1 MNWKSDAERKEIQ
14 FPTTKDFERGTRN
27 ENKAM
32 SVLVE
37 TSKGEL
43 VIDLFATESPIASMN
58 FLKLCKLKQYNDCKF
73 FSVQKDFA
81 VQTGDPSNTGE
92 GGKSIYS
99 FLSRD
104 ETEEKDENEH
114 FGRFFKDEITV
125 DKEQNIRL
133 KHDHIGTVSCAN
145 FGREDTNQ
153 SQFLIT
159 TRDSVPD
166 LDGKHTIFGRVME
179 GLDVLQRINE
189 AYCDENGRP
198 WQNIRI
204 KRTTVLDDPFED
216 PEGMPKAPDE
226 SPLVDRSVQRREC
239 SRSAVGQS
247 WPEQWPCSWWN
258 RSEGSLLEGY
268 LHAKPP
274 P

>member
-1 MNWKSDAERKEIQ
+1 
-14 FPTTKDFERGTRN
+14 
-27 ENKAM
+27 M

-58 FLKLCKLKQYNDCKF
+58 FLKLCKLKQYNDCTF

-81 VQTGDPSNTGE
+81 VQTGDPSNAGE

-99 FLSRD
+99 FLLRD

-133 KHDHIGTVSCAN
+133 KHDRIGTVSCAN

-159 TRDSVPD
+159 TRDCVPD

-198 WQNIRI
+198 WQNILFGWWVQG
-204 KRTTVLDDPFED
+204 VLDPQH
-216 PEGMPKAPDE
+216 
-226 SPLVDRSVQRREC
+226 L
-239 SRSAVGQS
+239 
-247 WPEQWPCSWWN
+247 
-258 RSEGSLLEGY
+258 SLL
-268 LHAKPP
+268 AS
-274 P
+274 

>member
-1 MNWKSDAERKEIQ
+1 
-14 FPTTKDFERGTRN
+14 
-27 ENKAM
+27 M

-99 FLSRD
+99 FLLRD

-133 KHDHIGTVSCAN
+133 KHDRM
-145 FGREDTNQ
+145 GR
-153 SQFLIT
+153 FP
-159 TRDSVPD
+159 V
-166 LDGKHTIFGRVME
+166 
-179 GLDVLQRINE
+179 RISGE
-189 AYCDENGRP
+189 KIP
-198 WQNIRI
+198 
-204 KRTTVLDDPFED
+204 T
-216 PEGMPKAPDE
+216 
-226 SPLVDRSVQRREC
+226 
-239 SRSAVGQS
+239 
-247 WPEQWPCSWWN
+247 N
-258 RSEGSLLEGY
+258 RSF
-268 LHAKPP
+268 
-274 P
+274 